1 MISLFVVSFCFLL
14 VHTIIGFLVH
24 RQYIKT
30 LDLVFVEKTSFFK
43 NGYTCHVIC
52 FQLTLNNHL
61 TKILEYE
68 GNDTE
73 HTCFKFPL
81 GRGMAVLV
89 RRGNVRSLVVLQSF
103 FGT

>member
-1 MISLFVVSFCFLL
+1 MPCNMLSIN
-14 VHTIIGFLVH
+14 
-24 RQYIKT
+24 IK
-30 LDLVFVEKTSFFK
+30 
-43 NGYTCHVIC
+43 
-52 FQLTLNNHL
+52 
-61 TKILEYE
+61 YE

-81 GRGMAVLV
+81 GRGMAALV